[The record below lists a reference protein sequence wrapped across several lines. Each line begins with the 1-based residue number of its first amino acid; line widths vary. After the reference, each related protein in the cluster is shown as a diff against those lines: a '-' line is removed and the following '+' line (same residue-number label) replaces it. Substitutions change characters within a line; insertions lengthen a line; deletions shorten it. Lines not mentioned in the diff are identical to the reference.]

1 MSPLKTLCSCKMENA
16 TLTQG
21 NSMSQTQML
30 STNALTRKIW
40 ATEDWVNPGQQ
51 CHFGH
56 LFKRGSVFYSE
67 EFLGQKARGD
77 SITYD
82 YTNKLTGIPVGE
94 GGTLD
99 GNEEALN
106 LGSFT
111 MAINVTRIGV
121 LNPNDD
127 TIEQQRTLVDFPER
141 TRKVIPNRHLELLDT
156 ACFYQLAGAA
166 PTSFTINQTTW
177 SGANRNFV
185 WGHNTPVAPSSD
197 RIIRAGAAAT
207 DEALTSSNTFTM
219 DLIDFAIESIEASNQ
234 PIKKLKDG
242 TFDLYVSPQ
251 QYTDLKQ
258 DTTGKI
264 QWFNMALAR
273 ATGGDS
279 EQIDGGMFQ
288 EMRCLGQYANVNI
301 YMEGRVAYGVNS
313 STSAVITTVR
323 RAVLVGQDALTFAS
337 PLGGRPTDTSAPW
350 KYFSQLKDYEY
361 YKGLEGRM
369 IYGLKKTVASNSSDI
384 GVFVIS
390 TYAASHS

>member
-1 MSPLKTLCSCKMENA
+1 MASTAM
-16 TLTQG
+16 T
-21 NSMSQTQML
+21 
-30 STNALTRKIW
+30 STNSLTLKLW
-40 ATEDWVNPGQQ
+40 ATEDWVNMGQRVA
-51 CHFGH
+51 FGH
-56 LFKRGSVFYSE
+56 LFSRGSIFYAE

-77 SITYD
+77 QITYD

-106 LGSFT
+106 LGYFS

-127 TIEQQRTLVDFPER
+127 TIEQQRTLVDFPTR
-141 TRKVIPNRHLELLDT
+141 TRQVIPNRHKELLDT
-156 ACFYQLAGAA
+156 AVFYQLAGAA
-166 PTSFTINQTTW
+166 PTSFTINGTTW
-177 SGANRNFV
+177 SGNNRLFV

-197 RIIRAGAAAT
+197 RIIRAGGAAN
-207 DEALTSSNTFTM
+207 DQSLTSSNLFTM
-219 DLIDFAIESIEASNQ
+219 DLIDSALETIDLSNQ
-234 PIKKLKDG
+234 PIEMLADQ
-242 TFDLYVSPQ
+242 TYDLFVSPEQ
-251 QYTDLKQ
+251 LVDLKR
-258 DTTGKI
+258 DTTGSI

-273 ATGGDS
+273 ATGGDPS
-279 EQIDGGMFQ
+279 QLDGDIYQTMP
-288 EMRCLGQYANVNI
+288 CLGQYGRVNI
-301 YMEGRVAYGVNS
+301 YSAPRVAYGVNG

-323 RAVLVGQDALTFAS
+323 RAVLVGKDALTFAS
-337 PLGGRPTDTSAPW
+337 PFGGRPSDKDVPL

-390 TYAASHS
+390 TYAAAHTS

>member
-1 MSPLKTLCSCKMENA
+1 MASTGM
-16 TLTQG
+16 T
-21 NSMSQTQML
+21 
-30 STNALTRKIW
+30 STNSLTLKLW
-40 ATEDWVNPGQQ
+40 ATQDWVNMGQRTA
-51 CHFGH
+51 FGH
-56 LFKRGSVFYSE
+56 MFKRGSIFYAE

-77 SITYD
+77 QITYD

-106 LGSFT
+106 LGYFS
-111 MAINVTRIGV
+111 MSINVTRIGV

-141 TRKVIPNRHLELLDT
+141 TRQVVPNRHKELLDT
-156 ACFYQLAGAA
+156 AVFQQLAGAY
-166 PTSFTINQTTW
+166 PTSWTENGTTW
-177 SGANRNFV
+177 SGNNRLFV
-185 WGHNTPVAPSSD
+185 TGHNVPVAPSSD

-207 DEALTSSNTFTM
+207 DQALTSSNTMTI
-219 DLIDFAIESIEASNQ
+219 DLIDYALEAIDNSNQ
-234 PIKKLKDG
+234 PIEMLDDM
-242 TFDLYVSPQ
+242 TYDLYVSPSQ
-251 QYTDLKQ
+251 LVDLKQ
-258 DTTGKI
+258 DTTGKV

-273 ATGGDS
+273 ATGGDTS
-279 EQIDGGMFQ
+279 QLDGEIFDTMP
-288 EMRCLGQYANVNI
+288 CLGMYGRVNI
-301 YMEGRVAYGVNS
+301 YSAPRVAYGVNG

-323 RAVLVGQDALTFAS
+323 RAVLVGKDALTFAS
-337 PLGGRPTDTSAPW
+337 PFGGRPTDKNVPL

-361 YKGLEGRM
+361 FKGLEGRM

>member
-1 MSPLKTLCSCKMENA
+1 MSST
-16 TLTQG
+16 G
-21 NSMSQTQML
+21 ML
-30 STNALTRKIW
+30 STNALTLKIW
-40 ATEDWVNPGQQ
+40 ATEDWVNMGQRVA
-51 CHFGH
+51 FGH
-56 LFKRGSVFYSE
+56 LFSRGSIFYAD

-77 SITYD
+77 QITYD

-106 LGSFT
+106 LGSFS

-141 TRKVIPNRHLELLDT
+141 TRQVVPNRHKELLDT
-156 ACFYQLAGAA
+156 AVFYQLAGAA
-166 PTSFTINQTTW
+166 PTSFTLNGTTW
-177 SGANRNFV
+177 SGNNRLFV
-185 WGHNTPVAPSSD
+185 WGHNTPVAPSTT
-197 RIIRAGAAAT
+197 RILRAGGAAN
-207 DEALTSSNTFTM
+207 DQSLTSSNTFTM
-219 DLIDFAIESIEASNQ
+219 DLIDFALEQIDLSNQ
-234 PIKKLKDG
+234 PIEMLADQ
-242 TFDLYVSPQ
+242 TYDLYISPE

-273 ATGGDS
+273 TTGGDPS
-279 EQIDGGMFQ
+279 QIEGDIYEQMP
-288 EMRCLGQYANVNI
+288 CLGQYGRVNI
-301 YMEGRVAYGVNS
+301 YSAPRVAYGVNG

-323 RAVLVGQDALTFAS
+323 RAVLCGKDALTFAS
-337 PLGGRPTDTSAPW
+337 PFGGRPTDKSVPL

-361 YKGLEGRM
+361 FKGLEGRM
-369 IYGLKKTVASNSSDI
+369 IYGLKKTVATNSDDI

-390 TYAASHS
+390 TYAAPHS

>member
-1 MSPLKTLCSCKMENA
+1 MSA
-16 TLTQG
+16 T
-21 NSMSQTQML
+21 SMTSA
-30 STNALTRKIW
+30 NALTRKLW
-40 ATEDWVNPGQQ
+40 ATEDWVNPGQRVAY
-51 CHFGH
+51 GH
-56 LFKRGSVFYSE
+56 MYQRGSVFYAE
-67 EFLGQKARGD
+67 EFLGQRARGD

-82 YTNKLTGIPVGE
+82 YTNKLTGIPQGE

-111 MAINVTRIGV
+111 MVINVVRIGV

-141 TRKVIPNRHLELLDT
+141 TRKLIPQRHMELLDT
-156 ACFYQLAGAA
+156 STFYQLAGAY
-166 PTSFTINQTTW
+166 PTSFTLNGTTW
-177 SGANRNFV
+177 SGNNRQFV
-185 WGHNTPVAPSSD
+185 TGLNTPVAPSST

-219 DLIDFAIESIEASNQ
+219 DLIDFALEKIDSSDQ
-234 PIKKLKDG
+234 PIAMLADD
-242 TFDLYVSPQ
+242 TFDLYVSPEQ
-251 QYTDLKQ
+251 LVDLKQ
-258 DTTGKI
+258 DTSGKI

-273 ATGGDS
+273 ATGGDT
-279 EQIDGGMFQ
+279 EQLDGYMYQ
-288 EMRCLGQYANVNI
+288 TMPCLGQYGRVNI
-301 YMEGRVAYGVNS
+301 YSAPRVAYGVNS

-323 RAVLVGQDALTFAS
+323 RAVLVGKDALTFAS
-337 PLGGRPTDTSAPW
+337 SFGGRPSDADVPL

-369 IYGLKKTVASNSSDI
+369 TYGLKKTVASNSDDI

-390 TYAASHS
+390 TYAAAHA